1 MDLVNCLAYISDQFS
16 TRTTAIDED
25 LERYRRLLKEKLDDA
40 PKGAR
45 DGLTYAQDG
54 VVYKDG
60 YRVERFDEARLDQ
73 LNVKI
78 RELERKS
85 HEKDERLDQLNVQL
99 QELERKSAER
109 EIVIEEIRS
118 RSLSRAI
125 SPDPTSS
132 RGSTVLRDIPKILL
146 DDEDSR
152 ASSKKFRPIYRDDEL
167 RRTIKKRSVSSNV
180 SDDRSEELEA
190 LTRLEDDEATQME
203 DYEPLVYSRNDY
215 QDPSSSKNKISPIQE
230 LCAMHENEY
239 QQRKTE
245 SPSESVVVATGL
257 DVEEDDRLEQLNQR
271 LHSKSASPES
281 TPEEASLTSSDDE
294 HSQILS
300 PSNVPNDHFED
311 LGALAQQEEVSVI
324 HKNEEP
330 RRMTESPSKSLTE
343 PDSDDAEEKE
353 IINWSNSRN
362 TLPEIPN
369 LTKELLLTTSESVPS
384 NLSSRSGSPD
394 PDHPALKRTRKKS
407 DLTAL
412 LLEEERRTQAFR
424 EVIIQTEEYD
434 SEASERSEL
443 QQSKSLTPSINNF
456 LNNERASSAG
466 QLQSPI
472 SDKSNSSTSEHESQQ
487 SSIAS
492 IPPSDS
498 REPTISPVPIVSL
511 GSAALNASSNADGSV
526 EGVPARSDEDRS
538 ISSPA
543 VPADR
548 NVSKDESVSL
558 ASLDSSSGSLELHVD
573 HTPVRPVLSP
583 TEKQPSFK
591 TTATDLG
598 AGGADRK
605 GSQSPS
611 VAGGKPSPRRR
622 FRTRKREA
630 RSVTPIEFNQTFME
644 QFSEQRISVSPT
656 ELEDYINSLD
666 EIKIDPPKPVT
677 PNYFLPSTPI
687 SSGIPSLLIT
697 DERGDDARFH
707 DTLSKNAFYGERN
720 ASPIRI
726 LNHRVNYVEWIKKFP
741 ENMTSHLELEDYD
754 SDDEEVENI
763 INGSSLDSE
772 RNDRNRSDNIEI
784 IEDRLKSTPEP
795 SPVEELP
802 IEQSKE
808 DELSVDAAP
817 ISQHSDASLSSGSLP
832 DVTSVDALV
841 SPLPNSI
848 PSPTTHFTPIH
859 SPNLSLNAST
869 PDSLSLSPR
878 SLPKLI
884 IPSHSPTPSPIP
896 RGLTPDEMI
905 YEIGHLDGLIFATKS
920 PSPSPVPQT
929 VLTPEELAY
938 DIGNLGGLILGP
950 PSRSASP
957 RPASPSPTPGSS
969 LSSPWTSL
977 SYTGSGPD
985 STNSNAN
992 S

>member
-1 MDLVNCLAYISDQFS
+1 MGVFLSVLVASVGVMDLVNCLAYISDQFS

-548 NVSKDESVSL
+548 NLIFSGEYTKAMSKDWHSGHFCCWQCDESLTGQRYVLRDEHPYCIKCYENVFANICEECNKTIGIDSKDLSYKDKHWHEACFLCNKCRISLVDKQFGSKADKIYCGNCYDAQFASRCDGCGEIFRAGTKKMEYKTRQWHEKCFCCCVCKTAIGTKSFIPREQEIYCAGCYEEKYATRCIKCKKIITSGGVTYKNEPWHRECFTCTHCQVSL
-558 ASLDSSSGSLELHVD
+558 AGQRFTSRDEKPYCAECFGELFAKRCTSCIKPITGIGGTRFISFEDRHWHNDCFICAICKTSLVG
-573 HTPVRPVLSP
+573 RG
-583 TEKQPSFK
+583 F
-591 TTATDLG
+591 
-598 AGGADRK
+598 
-605 GSQSPS
+605 
-611 VAGGKPSPRRR
+611 
-622 FRTRKREA
+622 
-630 RSVTPIEFNQTFME
+630 
-644 QFSEQRISVSPT
+644 
-656 ELEDYINSLD
+656 
-666 EIKIDPPKPVT
+666 
-677 PNYFLPSTPI
+677 
-687 SSGIPSLLIT
+687 IT
-697 DERGDDARFH
+697 DEQDV
-707 DTLSKNAFYGERN
+707 
-720 ASPIRI
+720 IC
-726 LNHRVNYVEWIKKFP
+726 P
-741 ENMTSHLELEDYD
+741 ECA
-754 SDDEEVENI
+754 
-763 INGSSLDSE
+763 
-772 RNDRNRSDNIEI
+772 
-784 IEDRLKSTPEP
+784 K
-795 SPVEELP
+795 
-802 IEQSKE
+802 Q
-808 DELSVDAAP
+808 
-817 ISQHSDASLSSGSLP
+817 
-832 DVTSVDALV
+832 
-841 SPLPNSI
+841 
-848 PSPTTHFTPIH
+848 
-859 SPNLSLNAST
+859 
-869 PDSLSLSPR
+869 
-878 SLPKLI
+878 KL
-884 IPSHSPTPSPIP
+884 
-896 RGLTPDEMI
+896 M
-905 YEIGHLDGLIFATKS
+905 
-920 PSPSPVPQT
+920 
-929 VLTPEELAY
+929 
-938 DIGNLGGLILGP
+938 
-950 PSRSASP
+950 
-957 RPASPSPTPGSS
+957 
-969 LSSPWTSL
+969 
-977 SYTGSGPD
+977 
-985 STNSNAN
+985 
-992 S
+992 